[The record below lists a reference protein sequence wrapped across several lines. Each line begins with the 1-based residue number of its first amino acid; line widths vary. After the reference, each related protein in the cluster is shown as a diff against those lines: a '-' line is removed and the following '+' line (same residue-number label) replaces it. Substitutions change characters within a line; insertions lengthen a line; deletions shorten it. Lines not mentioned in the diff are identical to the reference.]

1 MYVGF
6 FSRSMNLTMKW
17 RRKST
22 DSWMCFRSTWGSR
35 TADPTPWRRRL
46 TTTLTPVR
54 QLNTYMATVF
64 SIYQICFHSLISLF
78 LNSLILAVYSEV
90 GGDEELPLGP
100 EFQDHLRCFVDTSKK
115 DPVDRYRM
123 SEKLIRQLEYV
134 NGCLSFK
141 WIISFIIIM
150 IFFQFTWRD
159 KYEFFWVN

>member
-64 SIYQICFHSLISLF
+64 SIYQICFHSLSL
-78 LNSLILAVYSEV
+78 VYSWI
-90 GGDEELPLGP
+90 L
-100 EFQDHLRCFVDTSKK
+100 EFSQFTPRWEGTRSY
-115 DPVDRYRM
+115 PW
-123 SEKLIRQLEYV
+123 
-134 NGCLSFK
+134 GWSFK
-141 WIISFIIIM
+141 IIYDVSWTPVKRI
-150 IFFQFTWRD
+150 QLTATG
-159 KYEFFWVN
+159 WVRNSSAS